1 VADHPLRPAS
11 HLRLGRPLP
20 HQLPN
25 GTRAHLQAAGPKIP
39 TFSHN
44 PSTSWSYAVLASLS
58 GSYPP
63 PKADYPRVTHP
74 CATLLRPKPF
84 LVRLACVKHAASVR
98 SEPGSNSPIFVNL
111 FLQSHSPSGP
121 RRRRSV
127 RRGGLIADLRV
138 RSQELFGAEI
148 VFFRRAAPDAGFGT
162 LTPLVH
168 GAKQL
173 RLSFPSA
180 QALVCGCM
188 GTPSCR
194 FAPI

>member
-1 VADHPLRPAS
+1 VLLTRAPLYSGRSPFTFDLHVLGTPPAFVLSQDQTLHLEPQAAQAASSRRAVTVSRPA
-11 HLRLGRPLP
+11 LIVENFLP
-20 HQLPN
+20 CRSISRRS
-25 GTRAHLQAAGPKIP
+25 TTAFFKRA
-39 TFSHN
+39 
-44 PSTSWSYAVLASLS
+44 
-58 GSYPP
+58 
-63 PKADYPRVTHP
+63 VTVP
-74 CATLLRPKPF
+74 ITETL
-84 LVRLACVKHAASVR
+84 
-98 SEPGSNSPIFVNL
+98 VNL